1 MILKSFSKIN
11 LSLTVNNRLNRKLH
25 NIQSFFCLINLFD
38 QIKNK
43 KIKGEKDI
51 IKFKGKFSKF
61 IKKKKNSVFIAL
73 KILREQNLIT
83 DYYSVSINKKIP
95 VFAGL
100 GGGYVSIGDSV
111 LLAIGT
117 PAHESEIINNLAQN
131 SNSIFGKI
139 IKIKKSD
146 LVNSS
151 LEKVD
156 YEIYTSGHRNPQG
169 MTISPHDGGV
179 YFSNH
184 GPRGGDHIGK
194 AKPLANYGWE
204 NIAWG
209 GTEYSGFSIG
219 DTPFKKEFQ
228 N

>member
-11 LSLTVNNRLNRKLH
+11 LSLIVNNRLNRKLH

-38 QIKNK
+38 QIKIT

-100 GGGYVSIGDSV
+100 GGGSSNAACIIRYFTKKKINKN
-111 LLAIGT
+111 LLRV
-117 PAHESEIINNLAQN
+117 
-131 SNSIFGKI
+131 FD
-139 IKIKKSD
+139 KK
-146 LVNSS
+146 
-151 LEKVD
+151 
-156 YEIYTSGHRNPQG
+156 
-169 MTISPHDGGV
+169 
-179 YFSNH
+179 
-184 GPRGGDHIGK
+184 
-194 AKPLANYGWE
+194 
-204 NIAWG
+204 
-209 GTEYSGFSIG
+209 
-219 DTPFKKEFQ
+219 
-228 N
+228 